1 MYHQELFSIF
11 LEKLTGTKRAGKLI
25 SNFRVELKRNGPD
38 VSGWDEPGS
47 YSGKGV
53 SKIGSDA
60 VMWLT
65 TLNTTSLKSPDALPS
80 EHTHTHTRVHIV
92 CGCGRRQKHLGVS
105 LLIKIILS
113 VRLLSRLTCSDL

>member
-1 MYHQELFSIF
+1 M
-11 LEKLTGTKRAGKLI
+11 EKLTGTKRAGKLI
-25 SNFRVELKRNGPD
+25 SNFRVELKLNGPD

-65 TLNTTSLKSPDALPS
+65 TLNTTLLKSPDVLWS
-80 EHTHTHTRVHIV
+80 EHTHTYTHTRVHIV
-92 CGCGRRQKHLGVS
+92 CGCGWRQKHLGVS

-113 VRLLSRLTCSDL
+113 VCLLSRLTCCDL